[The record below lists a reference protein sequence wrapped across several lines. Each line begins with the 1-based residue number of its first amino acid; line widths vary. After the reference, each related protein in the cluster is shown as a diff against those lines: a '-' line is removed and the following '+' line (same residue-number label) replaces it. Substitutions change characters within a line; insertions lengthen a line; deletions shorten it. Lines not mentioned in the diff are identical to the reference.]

1 MATAKLF
8 KTGRSQAV
16 RLPKEFRFE
25 GEEVRI
31 RRVGRGVLLEPT
43 KSDLRAMFAAIDA
56 VVCKEFPDRPPQP
69 PVPEQDFDI
78 D

>member
-31 RRVGRGVLLEPT
+31 RRVGQGVLLEPM

-56 VVCKEFPDRPPQP
+56 VGGEEFPDRPPQP
-69 PVPEQDFDI
+69 SMPDQEFDFD
-78 D
+78 